1 MSLAHVHGV
10 PRIGPARELKRALER
25 HWAGEEPIDTVHAVA
40 RGLRAR
46 WWTLMREAGIDLI
59 PCNDFSLYD
68 HVLDTTAMVGAIPAR
83 FEHPGGPVSTETYFA
98 MARGRSGPGS
108 EAAALALT
116 KWFGTNYHHL
126 VPEVGPGTR
135 FALSSAKAVDELEE
149 ARALG
154 IGAVPVLLGPVTF
167 LLLARPPAGT
177 GFRPLS
183 LLDSLIDVYAEV
195 LGQLAVHGAEWVE
208 LDESALVLDRT
219 PEELS
224 ALEASY
230 RRLGSIVRRPR
241 LLVSTA
247 HGRAGEALRVLA
259 RLPVEGIGL
268 DLVRGTADVAEL
280 RTMGG
285 IGDRVLVAGVVDG
298 RSVWAG
304 DLDAGLRLLSSLRG
318 LAAEVVVS
326 TSCSLLHVPDDTSLE
341 TSLDPVLRSSL
352 AFARQKVREVGTLA
366 RALSGDG
373 SAATTAAMSRQRRA
387 DGPPWERRHDAEV
400 RRRARAALEAGAPA
414 RAPHAVRAEAQRRRL
429 HLPLLPTTTIGSF
442 PQTPELRRARTDLR
456 RGRIDEAEYG
466 SRIRAEVVRA
476 VRLQEEVGLDV
487 LVHGEPERNDMVE
500 HFAERM
506 QGFVTT
512 EHGWV
517 QSYGTRCAKPPI
529 IVGDVH
535 RPSPITVEITAFA
548 RSLTTR
554 PVKGILTGP
563 VTMLLWSFPRDDV
576 DPAESCAQI
585 ALTIQDEVRDLEA
598 AGIGIIQV
606 DEPALRE
613 GLPLRAEG
621 RAAYIDWAVRCFRLA
636 TAGVADATQVHT
648 HMCYA
653 DVGDILPAIESL
665 DADVI
670 SLEAA
675 RSGGE
680 IAAQL
685 AGAGYPREV
694 GLGVYDVHSPRVPS
708 AAEMAERIRVAAAVL
723 PADRLWVNPDC
734 GLKTRTYP
742 EVEASL
748 RALVA
753 AARQVR
759 AELAGIPAPGAPI
772 PSGPAE
778 AGLDRRRGRTS
789 TA

>member
-1 MSLAHVHGV
+1 MTLSHVHGV
-10 PRIGPARELKRALER
+10 PRIGPARELKRVLER
-25 HWAGEEPIDTVHAVA
+25 HWSGEEPIDAVHSVA
-40 RGLRAR
+40 RDLRAR
-46 WWTLMREAGIDLI
+46 WWGLMREAGIDLI

-68 HVLDTTAMVGAIPAR
+68 HVLDTIAMVGAIPPR

-98 MARGRSGPGS
+98 MARGRAAPGAP
-108 EAAALALT
+108 AAALAMT

-126 VPEVGPGTR
+126 VPEIGPHVR
-135 FALSSAKAVDELEE
+135 FELSTTKPVDELEE

-154 IGAVPVLLGPVTF
+154 IAAMPVLLGPVTF

-177 GFRPLS
+177 RFVPLS
-183 LLDSLIDVYAEV
+183 LLDRLVDVYAEV
-195 LGQLAVHGAEWVE
+195 LGGLAAHGADWVE
-208 LDESALVLDRT
+208 LDESAFVLDRS
-219 PEELS
+219 PAELT
-224 ALEASY
+224 ALRAAY
-230 RRLGSIVRRPR
+230 GRLGSLNHRPR
-241 LLVSTA
+241 LLISTS
-247 HGRAGEALRVLA
+247 HGRTGEALPVLTG
-259 RLPVEGIGL
+259 LPVEGIGL
-268 DLVRGTADVAEL
+268 DLVRGAADLEEL
-280 RTMGG
+280 RRTGG
-285 IGDRVLVAGVVDG
+285 IGDRVLVAGAVDG

-304 DLDAGLRLLSSLRG
+304 DLDAALRRLGAVRG
-318 LAAEVVVS
+318 LAREVVVS
-326 TSCSLLHVPDDTSLE
+326 TSCSLLHLPDDVSRE
-341 TSLDPVLRSSL
+341 SALDADLRSSL
-352 AFARQKVREVGTLA
+352 GFARQKVQEVATLA
-366 RALSGDG
+366 RALDGDA
-373 SAATTAAMSRQRRA
+373 SASAVVAA
-387 DGPPWERRHDAEV
+387 
-400 RRRARAALEAGAPA
+400 RRRLRERGRRPA
-414 RAPHAVRAEAQRRRL
+414 RGRDPEVGGRARSALAAEPPSRSPHAARVEVQRRRL
-429 HLPLLPTTTIGSF
+429 RLPLLPTTTIGSF
-442 PQTPELRRARTDLR
+442 PQTPELRGARGDLR
-456 RGRIDEAEYG
+456 RGRIEPAEYRR
-466 SRIRAEVVRA
+466 RIRAEVVRA

-487 LVHGEPERNDMVE
+487 IVHGEPERNDMVE

-506 QGFVTT
+506 GGYITT

-529 IVGDVH
+529 IVGDIV
-535 RPSPITVEITAFA
+535 RPAPMTVELAAFA
-548 RSLTTR
+548 RSLTPR

-563 VTMLLWSFPRDDV
+563 VTMLLWSFPRDDI

-585 ALTIQDEVRDLEA
+585 ALVIQDEVRDLEA

-636 TAGVADATQVHT
+636 TTGVADATQIHT

-653 DVGDILPAIESL
+653 DVGDILSVIEAL

-685 AGAGYPREV
+685 ARAGYARGMGP
-694 GLGVYDVHSPRVPS
+694 GVYDVHSPRVPPS
-708 AAEMAERIRVAAAVL
+708 AEMAERIRAAAAVL
-723 PADRLWVNPDC
+723 PPAQLWVNPDC

-748 RALVA
+748 RAMVA

-759 AELAGIPAPGAPI
+759 AELTAGAADAGDPGAAADQR
-772 PSGPAE
+772 AE
-778 AGLDRRRGRTS
+778 RLPWTP
-789 TA
+789 TP